1 MVKKIIFLSF
11 ILVSCLTKQEK
22 ELTIK
27 TKNNDAIKVENK
39 PIDVTKKDSENIDVT
54 KKDSENSK
62 GISFSVKWEQGDRWQ
77 SINNVL
83 SVKDLKTKI
92 AQNHKDTEADNI
104 LLISGGREVF
114 KLDMIVKGIVF
125 YRIRP

>member
-1 MVKKIIFLSF
+1 M
-11 ILVSCLTKQEK
+11 VSCLTKQEK

-39 PIDVTKKDSENIDVT
+39 PIDVTKKDSENIDVTKKDSENIDVT

-114 KLDMIVKGIVF
+114 KLDMIVKGIVL
-125 YRIRP
+125 